1 MLECGHAISGWVSS
15 VRIRWQVILLAT
27 LLLVGG
33 FYALLP
39 TLSSL
44 PVLHAWIA
52 ARLERATAW
61 QIGFEQFRIH
71 HDLSITLSSLSAAQ
85 PGRSPF
91 LTADRMQVSLDP
103 LGALSGRGV
112 RIRLEA
118 PHLYPAEL
126 PAAPAGGGGSS
137 SMPLERAEL
146 IGAFVHFPAGE
157 HDAALGPLSLA
168 VDSALGAA
176 DQLSLS
182 GRAQL
187 ADDST
192 SLSWSAEIAPTL
204 EQSHGSFELETA
216 SPLETVRQWTGTV
229 MPPSVSPTAATL
241 RGNWRGTAAG
251 EIAVDLDSTWKLP
264 VSDGMLHLAGTG
276 AINLT
281 EGAVGLQLAGTQPA
295 LRSADASRAA
305 EGVEVRVKLDVRR
318 ATEGTRIDFDFA
330 VPAGELLWDRVYVDL
345 RRHPLVARGRLD
357 AAPTQLALS
366 RATLSI
372 GGIGTATADGSYDPA
387 SANLGW
393 RAEFVLPNLATAY
406 QVAIREPRQDEY
418 PVLARLA
425 VGGRASGTIEQESSP
440 SGARHLTGFLD
451 LDGVTLEASDP
462 RFSVAALDAHL
473 PLDLSDGAAR
483 SARVQSGTIRV
494 SGLTV
499 GDAAVGDIAI
509 PLRVET
515 NQVEIAAPVRVPLL
529 GGTLEV
535 PHLRATELTSAD
547 AKATLGL
554 TLQDIDLAE
563 VARAFRW
570 PALTGRMVGT
580 IPALT
585 VDRRHAESEG
595 EIRVDVFGGTMRLR
609 NLRVDELFSPVPALR
624 VDLDVAELS
633 LAQLTD
639 TFEVGRISGVIA
651 GSVHDLEIANGQP
664 ARFDARIE
672 TVARPGVPQRVS
684 VTAIRQLSILGGAGG
699 DPISTGVLSF
709 FDEYRYAKMGFR
721 GRLENDRFTLQ
732 GVEEDDGAEYLVVG
746 TTLPPRVNVISHT
759 RVISFSE
766 LVNRLARVLAIKD
779 NPTHTES
786 TDAAQPDRSEPH

>member
-1 MLECGHAISGWVSS
+1 
-15 VRIRWQVILLAT
+15 VILLAT

-44 PVLHAWIA
+44 PALHAWIA

-103 LGALSGRGV
+103 LGVLSGRGV
-112 RIRLEA
+112 RIRLDA

-126 PAAPAGGGGSS
+126 PAGPGGSGS
-137 SMPLERAEL
+137 LFERAEL
-146 IGAFVHFPAGE
+146 IGAFVHFPADQP
-157 HDAALGPLSLA
+157 DAALGPLSLT

-187 ADDST
+187 ADDSA

-241 RGNWRGTAAG
+241 RGTWHGTAAG
-251 EIAVDLDSTWKLP
+251 EIAIDVDSTWKTP
-264 VSDGMLHLAGTG
+264 VTDGLLRFAGTG
-276 AINLT
+276 TINLT

-295 LRSADASRAA
+295 IRSADASRAA
-305 EGVEVRVKLDVRR
+305 EGIDVRVKLDIRR
-318 ATEGTRIDFDFA
+318 AGEAPRIDFDFA

-357 AAPTQLALS
+357 VGPTQLALS

-372 GGIGTATADGSYDPA
+372 GGIATARGNGSYDPA
-387 SANLGW
+387 RAKLGW
-393 RAEFVLPNLATAY
+393 RAEFELPNLATAY
-406 QVAIREPRQDEY
+406 QVALREPRQDEY

-425 VGGRASGTIEQESSP
+425 VGGRVTGTIEQESSP
-440 SGARHLTGFLD
+440 SGAWHLTGFLD
-451 LDGVTLEASDP
+451 LDGVTLAASDP
-462 RFSVAALDAHL
+462 RFSIATLDAHL
-473 PLDLSDGAAR
+473 PVDLSDGAAR
-483 SARVQSGTIRV
+483 STGVQNGTIRV

-515 NQVEIAAPVRVPLL
+515 NQVDIADPVRVALL
-529 GGTLEV
+529 GGSLEV
-535 PHLRATELTSAD
+535 PHLRASELTSPD

-554 TLQDIDLAE
+554 TVQDLDLAE

-570 PALTGRMVGT
+570 PAMTGRMVGT

-585 VDRRHAESEG
+585 VDRHHAESEG

-624 VDLDVAELS
+624 LDLDVADLS

-639 TFEVGRISGVIA
+639 TLEVGRISGVIA
-651 GSVHDLEIANGQP
+651 GSVHELEIANGQP

-672 TVARPGVPQRVS
+672 TVPRPDVPQRIS

-699 DPISTGVLSF
+699 DPISTRVLSL
-709 FDEYRYAKMGFR
+709 FDEYRYAKMGFH

-732 GVEEDDGAEYLVVG
+732 GVKEDDGAEYLVVG

-779 NPTHTES
+779 TPTHTES
-786 TDAAQPDRSEPH
+786 TDAAQPDNSEPH